1 MASSSKTFHTVIPAL
16 NEADHIGPTVDR
28 VMLQDHP
35 RHEVVVS
42 LCACDQET
50 IAAARMSEVDY
61 PGRVRL
67 VISEHGPHRKSYQVN
82 AAIRTIPVS
91 PEHVVDIFDAEG
103 GIQPLLLRTM
113 EAVFVE
119 TGCDVVQGGVQL
131 MNLNRWFNVFAAMEY
146 KGWFE
151 GNMARQA
158 RTGVVLFGGNTIA
171 MTTEHLARIGGIPDS
186 LTEDGVGRHPVGHR
200 GRQGRGTLQP

>member
-1 MASSSKTFHTVIPAL
+1 M
-16 NEADHIGPTVDR
+16 
-28 VMLQDHP
+28 
-35 RHEVVVS
+35 S

-91 PEHVVDIFDAEG
+91 PKHVVDIFDAEG

-186 LTEDGVGRHPVGHR
+186 LTEDGVPASGRPSWAPRSRYATALSCAPVSCR
-200 GRQGRGTLQP
+200 RRLFATRSKGRSCGSACAGCRATSRS